1 MGITLYSMAISH
13 PARAAGLMLDHKG
26 LEHRRV
32 DIPTGMQPLVLRAV
46 GFREMTVPA
55 MKINGRRVQ
64 GSLQISRALDEARS
78 EPPLFPADPERR
90 RAVEEAETW
99 GESVYQ
105 PVPRRIFRWV
115 ATRDTRLRAW
125 LASDAGIP
133 APAVTARLSRP
144 MSSWFARSAG
154 ADDERIK
161 ADLRELPAHL
171 DRVDALI
178 AAGTLDGESLNA
190 ADFQIAT
197 TTRTLLN
204 MPPLRELV
212 AGRPAERHAMRI
224 SPSFGEEIPLTL
236 PSGFDPAAPAAAS
249 SS

>member
-1 MGITLYSMAISH
+1 
-13 PARAAGLMLDHKG
+13 MLDHKG

-32 DIPTGMQPLVLRAV
+32 DIPTGMQPLVLRAL

-64 GSLQISRALDEARS
+64 GSLQISRALDEARP
-78 EPPLFPADPERR
+78 EPPLFPRRPRGAAALSRR
-90 RAVEEAETW
+90 RRPGASPSTSRCRA
-99 GESVYQ
+99 GSSAG
-105 PVPRRIFRWV
+105 RRRG
-115 ATRDTRLRAW
+115 TPQLRAW

-133 APAVTARLSRP
+133 APAGRP
-144 MSSWFARSAG
+144 PACRVRCPRGSPAAPEPTTSGSS
-154 ADDERIK
+154 

-178 AAGTLDGESLNA
+178 ADGTLDGESLNA

-212 AGRPAERHAMRI
+212 SGRPAERHAMRVA
-224 SPSFGEEIPLTL
+224 PSFGEEIPLTL
-236 PSGFDPAAPAAAS
+236 PAGFEPARRAS
-249 SS
+249 